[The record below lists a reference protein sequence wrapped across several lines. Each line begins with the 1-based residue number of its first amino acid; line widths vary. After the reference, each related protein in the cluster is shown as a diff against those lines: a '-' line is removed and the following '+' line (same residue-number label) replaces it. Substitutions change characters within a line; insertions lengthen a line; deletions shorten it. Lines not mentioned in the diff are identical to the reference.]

1 MPSRRVLVTGLST
14 FWGGRLA
21 QCLERDEEVETLI
34 GVDRTPP
41 KVELQRTEFVQVA
54 DSHSLIRRIV
64 DAAEIDTVVDTRLVV
79 DSIVTTPRRAHE
91 NNVIGTMNVLA
102 ACNGPDSPVR
112 KVVFKSSAHVYGCE
126 QDDPAFFTEEMTR
139 RHPPRTS
146 LERDLGEADAAVR
159 DFAARKP
166 DVTVTR
172 LRFVNGLGPDL
183 RTSWSRLF
191 ALPAVPGILGFDP
204 RLQFIHE
211 DDIVGCLEHA
221 VRHDVPGVFNC
232 AGDGVLALSEIA
244 GLLGKPFAPVLP
256 PVGTGLAAG
265 VVNRI
270 GVRLPQEVQ
279 RQMRFGRG
287 VDNRRMKATGYRF
300 RYTTREAVLRLA
312 EHQRLEPIL
321 RSPGGPG
328 RGPSGQS
335 YRYERE
341 LEDFLRYSP
350 SVRPSSR
357 LQAEAKPRN
366 VAPGA
371 PGATPAL
378 DDLEA
383 EEIIALLPSL
393 DPAGLKALHEHEIAH
408 RGRRTVITAIEQ
420 LHRWE
425 ADP

>member
-1 MPSRRVLVTGLST
+1 MPTRRILLTGLST

-21 QCLERDEEVETLI
+21 QSLERDAEVEAII

-41 KVELQRTEFVQVA
+41 KVALERTEFVRVA

-64 DAAEIDTVVDTRLVV
+64 DAAEIDTVVDTRMVV
-79 DSIVTTPRRAHE
+79 DSIVTTPKLAHE

-112 KVVFKSSAHVYGCE
+112 KVVFKSSAHYYGCE

-139 RHPPRTS
+139 RHPARTS
-146 LERDLGEADAAVR
+146 LERDIVEADTAVR
-159 DFAARKP
+159 DFAERKP
-166 DVTVTR
+166 GVTVTR

-183 RTSWSRLF
+183 RTSWSRLL

-204 RLQFIHE
+204 RMQFVHE

-221 VRHDVPGVFNC
+221 VRNDVPGVFNC
-232 AGDGVLALSEIA
+232 AADGVLALSEVA

-256 PVGTGLAAG
+256 PVATGLAAG
-265 VVNRI
+265 AVNRI
-270 GVRLPQEVQ
+270 GIRLPPEVQ

-287 VDNRRMKATGYRF
+287 VDNRRFKATGYRY
-300 RYTTREAVLRLA
+300 RYTTRETVQRLA

-321 RSPGGPG
+321 RDGPG
-328 RGPSGQS
+328 AGGRT

-357 LQAEAKPRN
+357 LEAEAKPRN

-371 PGATPAL
+371 VPAL

-393 DPAGLKALHEHEIAH
+393 DPAGLKALHEHEVAH
-408 RGRRTVITAIEQ
+408 RGRRAVILAIER

-425 ADP
+425 ADA